1 MSNPRKYDVNC
12 KTDRLYRLYR
22 GIVQRCE
29 VLRKDKHN
37 ITYIER
43 GIKVCDEWRND
54 FSKFKKWALDNG
66 YDYNKTSNE
75 QTIDRINPYGNYEP
89 SNCRFITRAENNSRE
104 NKKRGII
111 CLNKEQIKEIRNL
124 YSSNNYNTRKLGKMF
139 NVSKTTISKVIKLT
153 REELEVDN

>member
-22 GIVQRCE
+22 GIIQRCE

-54 FSKFKKWALDNG
+54 FIKFKQWALSNG

-89 SNCRFITRAENNSRE
+89 SNCKFITRAENNSRE
-104 NKKRGII
+104 DKKRGII

-139 NVSKTTISKVIKLT
+139 NVSKTTISKVVKLT
-153 REELEVDN
+153 KE